1 MSLLVVGSVALDSVE
16 TPFGKREDV
25 LGGSGTYFAAAA
37 SLLTSVSVVGV
48 VGEDFPL
55 EDLEFLRRRGVDLDG
70 LERARGKTF
79 RWRGRYGFDLN
90 AAQTLDTQLNVFEH
104 FSPKLGALA
113 RKAERIFLGNIDPE
127 LQMRVLDQAERPR
140 LVCADTMNY
149 WIASRRAQ
157 LLSLLPRVDVLM
169 VNDSELRQLTGES
182 NVMKAAHAAQGMGA
196 KAVVIKRGEY
206 GAVLVTAEHRFF
218 APAFPLTDV
227 VDPTGAGDSFAG
239 GFLGLLDRLDS
250 AEPAA
255 LRQATVMGSTLASFT
270 VERFSLERLRD
281 LELTEVRGRFDAFRH
296 LVQFEALPDRL
307 EPAS

>member
-1 MSLLVVGSVALDSVE
+1 MLLVVGSVALDSVE
-16 TPFGKREDV
+16 TPFGAREDA
-25 LGGSGTYFAAAA
+25 LGGSATYFAAAA
-37 SLLTSVSVVGV
+37 SLLAPVHVVGI
-48 VGEDFPL
+48 VGDDFPL
-55 EDLEFLRRRGVDLDG
+55 AELDFL
-70 LERARGKTF
+70 RARGVHLEALERLPGRTF

-149 WIASRRAQ
+149 WIASRRSQ
-157 LLSLLPRVDVLM
+157 LLSLLPRIDVLM

-255 LRQATVMGSTLASFT
+255 PRQATVMGSTLASFA
-270 VERFSLERLRD
+270 VERFSLEPLRD
-281 LELTEVRGRFDAFRH
+281 LELAEVRSRFDAFRQ

-307 EPAS
+307 ERDP

>member
-104 FSPKLGALA
+104 FSPNLGGRA

-196 KAVVIKRGEY
+196 KAVVIKR
-206 GAVLVTAEHRFF
+206 

-270 VERFSLERLRD
+270 VESFSLERLRD
-281 LELTEVRGRFDAFRH
+281 LELAEIKGRFDAFRH

-307 EPAS
+307 DRGS